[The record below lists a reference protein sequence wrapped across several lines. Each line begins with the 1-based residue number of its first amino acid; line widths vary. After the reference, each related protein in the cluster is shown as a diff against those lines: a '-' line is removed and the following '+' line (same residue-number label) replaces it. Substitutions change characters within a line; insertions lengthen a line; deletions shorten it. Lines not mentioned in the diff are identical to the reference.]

1 MKKNISFVFFSLPS
15 IILILLLITLTQCS
29 PGTTEPERNNDIRA
43 LSKAEENIVSSSA
56 SFGLSL
62 FKEISNAE
70 AGKNV
75 IISPLSV
82 STAFGMVLNGA
93 NGKTYDEIKSTLKL
107 PGSNQDEV
115 NQAYLSLNDLLTRI
129 DPDVI
134 FESANSLWYRQGF
147 TFEQSF
153 FDVNKNYF
161 DAAVQALD
169 FANPS
174 SVDIINNW
182 VKEKTKEKI
191 TSIINTIPPDAVMY
205 LINAIYFKGT
215 WLYTFDKSA
224 TKEDNF
230 YVTQNDPE
238 KRMMM
243 NQKSKFNYYQTD
255 NYQAIELPYGNGYFN
270 MLVILPAVDTDI
282 NTFVNQMNE
291 NFWGSLLNNISEKE
305 INLWL
310 PKFEIEYKNELS
322 KVLIAMGMPS
332 AFDGRNADFSKM
344 RNERDLFISR
354 VLHKTYMKV
363 DEEGTEAAA
372 VTAIEMGTTSAGPG
386 SEIYMKVNRPFIFAV
401 REKNSGTISF
411 IGKIANPTE

>member
-29 PGTTEPERNNDIRA
+29 PGITEPERNNDIRA

-115 NQAYLSLNDLLTRI
+115 NQAYRSLNDLLTRI

-161 DAAVQALD
+161 DAVVQALD

-191 TSIINTIPPDAVMY
+191 TSIINAIPRDAVMY

-243 NQKSKFNYYQTD
+243 NQKSKFNYFQTD

-291 NFWGSLLNNISEKE
+291 NFWESLLNNMSEKE
-305 INLWL
+305 INL
-310 PKFEIEYKNELS
+310 
-322 KVLIAMGMPS
+322 
-332 AFDGRNADFSKM
+332 
-344 RNERDLFISR
+344 
-354 VLHKTYMKV
+354 
-363 DEEGTEAAA
+363 
-372 VTAIEMGTTSAGPG
+372 
-386 SEIYMKVNRPFIFAV
+386 
-401 REKNSGTISF
+401 
-411 IGKIANPTE
+411 